1 MRVMTSFGAPPPS
14 TSTTHRGAKGA
25 EGVWGAEGWEGA
37 EGFEGVDVLFRLL
50 CPQTH
55 SARI

>member
-1 MRVMTSFGAPPPS
+1 MTSFGAPPPS
-14 TSTTHRGAKGA
+14 TSTTHRGAKGV

-55 SARI
+55 STRI